1 MIALILIVSVI
12 VLVATA
18 VLVYKML
25 VTSKEFF
32 SLDKPFPFKLWKS
45 SSSQDKFR
53 QSLTRLNSKIKSL
66 EDSNAYYEIQFSKLQ
81 LQMKSEHNPDQK
93 NLTETQSYIPV
104 KGEEDDWEE
113 MYYQENEQKVQIE
126 NELDKALQA
135 LEQADQKLLNL
146 EENDEHPG
154 TIRSNYDATLLELK
168 SFQNKIDVLQRKLEA
183 AAERENELNNLLQ
196 KEIDLKKVYAKI
208 ENENVRLRSETQD
221 QKRQI
226 TEMFAKQ
233 KETSKQL
240 ARNREIQSQAG
251 MYEDEKSRKM
261 DELKKQMENNRIF
274 SK

>member
-1 MIALILIVSVI
+1 M
-12 VLVATA
+12 
-18 VLVYKML
+18 
-25 VTSKEFF
+25 
-32 SLDKPFPFKLWKS
+32 
-45 SSSQDKFR
+45 
-53 QSLTRLNSKIKSL
+53 
-66 EDSNAYYEIQFSKLQ
+66 
-81 LQMKSEHNPDQK
+81 
-93 NLTETQSYIPV
+93 
-104 KGEEDDWEE
+104 
-113 MYYQENEQKVQIE
+113 
-126 NELDKALQA
+126 DKALQA

-154 TIRSNYDATLLELK
+154 SLRSNYDATLLELK